1 MALDISFA
9 GAFLAGLLSFFSP
22 CVLPLVPAYLC
33 FLAGL
38 SFGELEASSSGAVAN
53 RRLLI
58 GRAGAFV
65 LGFATIFILLGAT
78 ASVFG
83 QALTRWFD
91 GLAVVAGLGLVVIGV
106 HMTGLVRIGVLM
118 REARTEIERRPAGLA
133 GAYGIGLAFG
143 FGWTPCVGPVLAAI
157 LMLSAAAETVGQG
170 TLLLGFY
177 AAGMGVPFLLA
188 AAFAGPFL
196 SWIARFRPYLVRAQ
210 AATGGIL
217 VATGLL
223 IATGQMARVGGL
235 LIELFPVFN
244 QVG

>member
-1 MALDISFA
+1 MALDVSFA
-9 GAFLAGLLSFFSP
+9 GAFLGGLLSFFSP

-38 SFGELEASSSGAVAN
+38 SFGELEASGDGALAGR
-53 RRLLI
+53 RRLVS
-58 GRAGAFV
+58 RAGAFV
-65 LGFATIFILLGAT
+65 LGFSTIFILLGAT

-91 GLAVVAGLGLVVIGV
+91 SLAVIAGLGLVVIGL
-106 HMTGLVRIGVLM
+106 HMAGLVRIAFLM
-118 REARTEIERRPAGLA
+118 REARAEVERRPAGLI
-133 GAYGIGLAFG
+133 GAYGVGLAFG

-157 LMLSAAAETVGQG
+157 LMLSASAETIGRG

-177 AAGMGVPFLLA
+177 AAGMGLPFLLA
-188 AAFAGPFL
+188 AAFAKPFL
-196 SWIARFRPYLVRAQ
+196 AWVGRFKRHLAGVQR
-210 AATGGIL
+210 ATGVIL

-223 IATGQMARVGGL
+223 IATGQMARVGGV